1 MGQDEKKQD
10 EFYAKFKHNLEGVM
24 RFPDYYTDKFIV
36 RDDSGSQTQVEDIF
50 KGTDAVI
57 SHKPS
62 TGGKYTS
69 ITITLTVSSADDVIS
84 NYRRVAEIP
93 GVIML

>member
-10 EFYAKFKHNLEGVM
+10 EFYAKFK
-24 RFPDYYTDKFIV
+24 V